1 MLAGAMDRLDE
12 VVVEEEDLVDEELE
26 VDERE
31 NVIVVLV
38 EVLEYSSTVEEED
51 VVVEVLV

>member
-1 MLAGAMDRLDE
+1 MDRLDE

-51 VVVEVLV
+51 VVVEVVD